1 MDKWTERQIQLMK
14 AGGNQQCNDFLPKY
28 GIDVAT
34 ATVRAQYD
42 SPQGELYKQVLV
54 ARLEGRPEPTELP
67 AARAAK
73 KLDGSK
79 MQGFGSSP
87 PPEPAQTSSG
97 DIKKWG
103 AVVAVGVTAA
113 AIAFAIGLVP
123 H

>member
-14 AGGNQQCNDFLPKY
+14 AGGNQQCNDFLQKY
-28 GIDVAT
+28 GIDVGT
-34 ATVRAQYD
+34 ASIRAKYD

-67 AARAAK
+67 AARVTK

-87 PPEPAQTSSG
+87 PPEPAQKSS
-97 DIKKWG
+97 DNIKKWG

>member
-1 MDKWTERQIQLMK
+1 MDKWTDRQVQLMK
-14 AGGNQQCNDFLPKY
+14 AGGNQPCNEFLRKY

-34 ATVRAQYD
+34 APIRAKYD

-54 ARLEGRPEPTELP
+54 ARLEGRPEPTDLP
-67 AARAAK
+67 AARSTE

-87 PPEPAQTSSG
+87 PPAPAQNSS
-97 DIKKWG
+97 DDMKKWG

-113 AIAFAIGLVP
+113 AIVFALGLVP